1 MSQHPSS
8 VSSWQ
13 TPARG
18 RHPIP
23 RLALVG
29 LLVGSLVGAF
39 AYAGGWF
46 SPGALTPARLVDAFE
61 QVDGL
66 HPGFRRNHA
75 RGLGVEG
82 FFESTGKGIA
92 YSKAAVFAPGRVPIL
107 GRFSL
112 GGGQPY
118 AADNPTD
125 VRGLGLQ
132 FSLPNGELW
141 RTSMINLPVFPV
153 RTPEAFYERMLAFK
167 PDPKTGKPDQ
177 ALVESFLAA
186 YPESVRAVSIIKSQ
200 PPASGFG
207 DSSFHSLNAFRFT
220 NESGKVSA
228 VRWIFVP
235 EKRAEA
241 ADSTGAKGDKNY
253 LFDDLAQ
260 QILRG
265 PLEWHLIL
273 ILGQADDPTGDATV
287 PWPADRQRVDVGK
300 LVLERAEGDDKSHA
314 RDINFD
320 PLVLPAGIEPSDDPL
335 LSARSAAYSQSFTR
349 RAGETREPAA
359 EGAMHQQKGN

>member
-1 MSQHPSS
+1 MSLHPSS

-13 TPARG
+13 PQISGG
-18 RHPIP
+18 RSIP
-23 RLALVG
+23 RIALVV
-29 LLVGSLVGAF
+29 LLVASVVGAF

-46 SPGALTPARLVDAFE
+46 SRGAITPARLVDAFE

-82 FFESTGKGIA
+82 FFESNGKGSA
-92 YSKAAVFAPGRVPIL
+92 YSKSAVFLSGRLPIL

-118 AADNPTD
+118 AADDPTD

-132 FSLPNGELW
+132 FSLPNGEFW

-167 PDPKTGKPDQ
+167 HDPKTGKPDQ
-177 ALVESFLAA
+177 AQIDAFLAA
-186 YPESVRAVSIIKSQ
+186 HPESVRAVEIIKSQ

-207 DSSFHSLNAFRFT
+207 DSIFHSLNAFRFT
-220 NESGKVSA
+220 NDSGKVSA
-228 VRWIFVP
+228 VRWILVP
-235 EKRAEA
+235 EKRDTAPNA
-241 ADSTGAKGDKNY
+241 TGAKRDKNY
-253 LFDDLAQ
+253 LFDDVAQ
-260 QILRG
+260 QINRG

-273 ILGQADDPTGDATV
+273 IVGQPGDPTGDASLA
-287 PWPADRQRVDVGK
+287 WPADREQVDVGK
-300 LVLERAEGDDKSHA
+300 VVLDRVETDDKSPA

-320 PLVLPAGIEPSDDPL
+320 PLVLPNGIEPSDDPL

-359 EGAMHQQKGN
+359 GGPAQQQKGN